1 MPIIVSDYNPAWP
14 ALFTQLA
21 NPIQH
26 CLGAFP
32 TATIEHVGSTSVPG
46 LAAKPII
53 DMDIVV
59 QHMADIPAII
69 AVLATLGY
77 VHRGDMGIVGREA
90 FRAPADLPAHH
101 LYLGHGDAPS
111 IRNHLLLRDYLRQ
124 HPQAVIAY
132 TQLKRDL
139 ATRYGDDID
148 AYVEGKSQ
156 FIADILMH
164 QGMESTHVAAIQQQ
178 NRATVV
184 RNPTP

>member
-1 MPIIVSDYNPAWP
+1 MPIIVSDYNPVWP
-14 ALFTQLA
+14 VLFAQLA
-21 NPIQH
+21 NPIQQ

-32 TATIEHVGSTSVPG
+32 TATVAHVGSTSVPG

-69 AVLATLGY
+69 AVLATLGSI
-77 VHRGDMGIVGREA
+77 HRGDMGIVGREA
-90 FRAPADLPAHH
+90 FHAPANLPAHH
-101 LYLGHGDAPS
+101 LYLGHVDAPS

-139 ATRYGDDID
+139 AVRYGDDID
-148 AYVEGKSQ
+148 AYVAGKSQ
-156 FIADILMH
+156 FIADVLTR
-164 QGMESTHVAAIQQQ
+164 QGMDVHDVADIQHQ
-178 NRATVV
+178 NRS
-184 RNPTP
+184 